1 MNFKKETKIFK
12 ALGNENRLKIIK
24 LLYPNNKL
32 SVIEIT
38 DEINLSEKS
47 TSKHLIQM
55 ANLNILEN
63 QGKEGRVYYY
73 IDPKIDPKIKEIIEN
88 FLF

>member
-63 QGKEGRVYYY
+63 QGREGRVYYY